1 MAIAAG
7 SRRSRRWLI
16 EAARVSKTKAPP
28 TVDPRDH
35 REGGA
40 TSSAIPSST
49 AAPASCSGRSRAA
62 SAPVAS
68 QRSVRAPARRASK
81 AEADCLRARQTATI
95 APTRATIA
103 MATRPAT
110 SVADGGHGGRRKG
123 RRTRYL
129 IGSAPEVSPLR
140 AAQLSAR

>member
-1 MAIAAG
+1 MADRGREGEQDEGAAD
-7 SRRSRRWLI
+7 RRSAGPPGRRRD
-16 EAARVSKTKAPP
+16 EQRDPEQHGSARELLGAKQGRFGP
-28 TVDPRDH
+28 
-35 REGGA
+35 GGE
-40 TSSAIPSST
+40 
-49 AAPASCSGRSRAA
+49 
-62 SAPVAS
+62 
-68 QRSVRAPARRASK
+68 SK